1 MLVVLTVPVPVPCG
15 RVAGAAAPPCCAD
28 VLGVLE
34 PGLDCWRAAGSVD
47 AVVGESMLC
56 RLLQQQHAITMAITK
71 MNAIRIR
78 PAMVVICVMR

>member
-1 MLVVLTVPVPVPCG
+1 VLVVLTVPVPCG
-15 RVAGAAAPPCCAD
+15 RVADAAAPPCCAD
-28 VLGVLE
+28 ALGVLE
-34 PGLDCWRAAGSVD
+34 PGLDCWCAAGSVD
-47 AVVGESMLC
+47 AVVGEFMLC